1 MKLNSPQFTI
11 NYANQIKNKQENN
24 EKLCNYKISKKP
36 TVDSV
41 SDITKN
47 INNNKKTLDKTTQN
61 KHKEQTESTATTS
74 QTYQQQTQTTET
86 IQKITNQQI
95 DNELEKIDKITTES
109 LKALTASK
117 SSYNP
122 QKYN

>member
-24 EKLCNYKISKKP
+24 EKLGNCKCDCNKTKP

-41 SDITKN
+41 SDITQN
-47 INNNKKTLDKTTQN
+47 INNNKKTLDTTTQN

-74 QTYQQQTQTTET
+74 QIYQQQTQTTET
-86 IQKITNQQI
+86 IQKI
-95 DNELEKIDKITTES
+95 
-109 LKALTASK
+109 K
-117 SSYNP
+117 SQLNGIVMVSTINSMRL
-122 QKYN
+122 NC